1 MRNEKY
7 AILPLVVAKRQNC
20 CTVQPWTHELGYG
33 ADTMFHR
40 MFFLSFLHLVDMY
53 IGVHVKIYCQYC
65 MCWQTFLIQLK
76 QKLRAPRHPLS
87 DHMTDDGYE
96 VADDVDRMIDDI
108 DEDYLTRDEFNLH
121 KIIVAVTMPGK
132 VLKLSYD
139 RLILNEMW

>member
-1 MRNEKY
+1 
-7 AILPLVVAKRQNC
+7 
-20 CTVQPWTHELGYG
+20 
-33 ADTMFHR
+33 
-40 MFFLSFLHLVDMY
+40 
-53 IGVHVKIYCQYC
+53 
-65 MCWQTFLIQLK
+65 
-76 QKLRAPRHPLS
+76 
-87 DHMTDDGYE
+87 MTDDGYE